1 LARREADLDVLTG
14 LLNRRGW
21 DRYLQV
27 EEERYR
33 KFGDLAC
40 VVVIDLDRLKIV
52 NDTRGHEAGDRYIQ
66 RAAQVLAEVVREGDV
81 LARLGGDE
89 FGIVAVGATTE
100 QADDMVLRADR
111 ALRLSGVAGSI
122 GFAPY
127 SVVSGFPGAWAAA
140 DRAMYEQKRRR
151 RGRLGA

>member
-1 LARREADLDVLTG
+1 V
-14 LLNRRGW
+14 
-21 DRYLQV
+21 
-27 EEERYR
+27 
-33 KFGDLAC
+33 
-40 VVVIDLDRLKIV
+40 
-52 NDTRGHEAGDRYIQ
+52 
-66 RAAQVLAEVVREGDV
+66 
-81 LARLGGDE
+81 ARLGGDE
-89 FGIVAVGATTE
+89 FGIVAVGATPE